1 MEAMIAAAS
10 TATLPMPSRV
20 HGGAVDAA
28 AQLTNAIQSLN
39 GLERLVVSL
48 YYKEGLRLPEIG
60 LVLGLGE
67 LEVTQVYSHALAAL
81 RGESVPAR
89 KQAA

>member
-1 MEAMIAAAS
+1 MEAMIAAP
-10 TATLPMPSRV
+10 TATLPLPSRA
-20 HGGAVDAA
+20 HAGAADAA
-28 AQLTNAIQSLN
+28 AQLTNAIQSLG

-67 LEVTQVYSHALAAL
+67 LEVTQIHAQALAAL
-81 RGESVPAR
+81 RAESIPAR
-89 KQAA
+89 RQAA